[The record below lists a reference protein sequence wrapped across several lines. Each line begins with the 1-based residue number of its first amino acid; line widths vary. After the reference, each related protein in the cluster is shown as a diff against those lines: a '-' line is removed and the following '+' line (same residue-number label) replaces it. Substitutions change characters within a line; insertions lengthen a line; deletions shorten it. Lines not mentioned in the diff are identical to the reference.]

1 MNNIKLI
8 VSDIDGTILNE
19 KCECSARVRSALE
32 NAQKLGVKVVL
43 ATGRMFMGAD
53 PVRSKLGLDTPVICY
68 QGAMVRKGD
77 NILYQN
83 AVDNSLAR
91 EIIEISRKRGFHLN
105 LYNNDSLIVEDDNKK
120 YMKDYTQGR
129 FTTYKAVK
137 SFDEVELQNVSKLLC
152 ITYNEDE
159 IVRLQKELSKQFEGV
174 LAIVRSHKYY
184 LEFTD
189 IKATK
194 GNAMNFLKKLWNIK
208 TEEVFASGD
217 QDNDYDMLKNA
228 GIKIAMGNASKKLK
242 SIADFI
248 CPSINEDGL
257 AVAIEKYILNPS
269 GANFKDFKP
278 KESSSASKGGSI

>member
-19 KCECSARVRSALE
+19 KCECSLRVRSAL
-32 NAQKLGVKVVL
+32 QKAIEKGVRVVL

-53 PVRSKLGLDTPVICY
+53 PVRESLGLETPVICY
-68 QGAMVRKGD
+68 QGAMVRQGN

-83 AVDNSLAR
+83 PVNHSLAR
-91 EIIEISRKRGFHLN
+91 EIINISRQEGFHLN
-105 LYNNDSLIVEDDNKK
+105 LYNNDTLIVEDDNKQ

-129 FTTYKAVK
+129 FTTYEVVK
-137 SFDEVELQNVSKLLC
+137 SFDDVELGDVSKLLC

-159 IVRLQKELSKQFEGV
+159 IINLQKELSKQFEGK

-194 GNAMNFLKKLWNIK
+194 GNAMNFLKNLWNIE
-208 TEEVFASGD
+208 TQEVFASGD
-217 QDNDYDMLKNA
+217 QDNDYDLLKNA
-228 GIKIAMGNASKKLK
+228 GVKIAMGNASEKLK
-242 SIADFI
+242 SIADYI
-248 CPSINEDGL
+248 CPTINEDGL
-257 AVAIEKYILNPS
+257 AVAIEKYVLNPAKYNS
-269 GANFKDFKP
+269 LDSCNL
-278 KESSSASKGGSI
+278 KGDKI